1 VAGKESSA
9 SIISLP
15 KGGGAVSAA
24 SVDYRAGCLLAGAEL
39 RGHRGGPPRGGRAAG
54 LDHSASGDAP
64 NAHISRLSARRL
76 DSAGLLP
83 QRPLLAW
90 RLGDESVISPPGRAG
105 RKA

>member
-54 LDHSASGDAP
+54 L
-64 NAHISRLSARRL
+64 
-76 DSAGLLP
+76 
-83 QRPLLAW
+83 
-90 RLGDESVISPPGRAG
+90 
-105 RKA
+105 